1 MKKIFF
7 AATLLVMT
15 LASCQSSKVKI
26 SGRFV
31 GSQADMVYVEQ
42 ATALEQIMLDSVK
55 LDDEGRFS
63 LEIDDVTK
71 SPSLYNIV
79 FDGERVPLLLMDGDN
94 IEISGAGKVLRNYEV
109 SGSLESELL
118 QEFNRNYID
127 GAIKLNTLISQFSDE
142 MSDEQLKALSAE
154 YSRLYLDIKKQQLKF
169 IVEHKNRI
177 AAVYALH
184 QRLLNDTYL
193 FNGDSDVIYYRTV
206 ADAVEETY
214 PDSHY
219 LPILRSQIA
228 RMDAQISLLSQV
240 KETNLP
246 EIELPDMFDRKRTLS
261 SLGGKVV
268 LLHFWSAAVGN
279 SNAQNADLKELYAK
293 YNEQGF
299 EIYQVSIDTSK
310 AMWINAVQE
319 QKLTWIS
326 VIDLRGETS
335 PALGLYN
342 VSKLPTS
349 YLISRKGEIVGKDFT
364 TAELENAIK
373 KAI

>member
-63 LEIDDVTK
+63 LEIDDVAK

-79 FDGERVPLLLMDGDN
+79 FDGERVPLLLMGGDN

-319 QKLTWIS
+319 QKLPWIS

-364 TAELENAIK
+364 TAELESAIK

>member
-63 LEIDDVTK
+63 LEIDDVAK

-79 FDGERVPLLLMDGDN
+79 FDGERVPLLLMGGDN

-142 MSDEQLKALSAE
+142 MSDEQLKVLSAE

-319 QKLTWIS
+319 QKLPWIS

-364 TAELENAIK
+364 TAELESAIK

>member
-63 LEIDDVTK
+63 LEIDDVAK

-142 MSDEQLKALSAE
+142 MSDEQLKVLSAE

-319 QKLTWIS
+319 QKLPWIS

-364 TAELENAIK
+364 TAELESAIK

>member
-63 LEIDDVTK
+63 LEIDDVAK

-142 MSDEQLKALSAE
+142 MSDEQLKVLSAE

-319 QKLTWIS
+319 QKLPWIS

-342 VSKLPTS
+342 VGKLPTS

-364 TAELENAIK
+364 TAELESAIK

>member
-42 ATALEQIMLDSVK
+42 ATALEQILLDSVK

-63 LEIDDVTK
+63 LEISDVEKT
-71 SPSLYNIV
+71 PSLYNIV
-79 FDGERVPLLLMDGDN
+79 FDGERVPLLLTGGDDV
-94 IEISGAGKVLRNYEV
+94 EISGAGKVLRNYEV

-118 QEFNRNYID
+118 QEFNHNYIE
-127 GAIKLNTLISQFSDE
+127 GAIKLNTLITRFSDE
-142 MSDEQLKALSAE
+142 MNEEELKALSAE

-214 PDSHY
+214 PDSPY

-240 KETNLP
+240 KETDLP

-268 LLHFWSAAVGN
+268 LLHFWSAAIGN
-279 SNAQNADLKELYAK
+279 SNALNADLKELYAK

-299 EIYQVSIDTSK
+299 EIFQVSIDTSK
-310 AMWINAVQE
+310 AAWINAVQE
-319 QKLTWIS
+319 QKLPWVS
-326 VIDLRGETS
+326 VIDLRGELS

-342 VSKLPTS
+342 IRKLPAS
-349 YLISRKGEIVGKDFT
+349 YLLGRGGEIIGKDLT
-364 TAELENAIK
+364 TAELESAIK

>member
-63 LEIDDVTK
+63 LEIDDVAK

-79 FDGERVPLLLMDGDN
+79 FDGERVPLLLMGGDN

-319 QKLTWIS
+319 QKLPWIS

-335 PALGLYN
+335 PTLGLYN

-364 TAELENAIK
+364 TAELESAIK